1 MVETLC
7 QSPNNPTLFEL
18 RLESLRTIDDEI
30 TSFSMTPTARFQQ
43 GPKGWWG
50 NRSKRGARRLS
61 ILWFSPSAGLDAAAR
76 DSLLSHPSHGVWLA
90 GNLRLKMVVGV
101 GFTELI
107 ALLGFGCPD
116 LDLVAEFT
124 ELGLV
129 TELFTTRWTH
139 RSERAADQP
148 KARATRNSETRF
160 CRSWTS
166 GFLTE
171 NPSAG
176 NQAHGFALHQ
186 GSRQ

>member
-1 MVETLC
+1 MKSSDDHPL
-7 QSPNNPTLFEL
+7 
-18 RLESLRTIDDEI
+18 SLPMEVSRGDL
-30 TSFSMTPTARFQQ
+30 ALGFQQ

-50 NRSKRGARRLS
+50 NRSKRGARRGRFHR
-61 ILWFSPSAGLDAAAR
+61 ILPCSVQGRAAQLRDA
-76 DSLLSHPSHGVWLA
+76 
-90 GNLRLKMVVGV
+90 RLKR
-101 GFTELI
+101 
-107 ALLGFGCPD
+107 FGCPD

-139 RSERAADQP
+139 RSERAAGQP

-171 NPSAG
+171 NPSAA